1 MKYWLSGT
9 RRVNLSDQD
18 FVAQGGEAKLYAQ
31 GDWLYKIYHDPS
43 KVIAPAKIQELAVLD
58 HPQIIRPQQL
68 LFDAQ
73 QQPVGFSMA
82 RVKDSVALPRLFTN
96 DYRRA
101 QHLNNADI
109 LALIEA
115 LRDTIRFIHSQGCL
129 LVDGNEMNYL
139 VDARDHRQPYFIDV
153 DSYQTPSFPA
163 TALMQ
168 TIRDYHSPGFS
179 TGSDWFAFG
188 VVICQLWVGIHPY
201 KGTHPDFKKHDLAAR
216 MQAQVSI
223 FNPAVRLPTAARA
236 LSQIPAAWRDWL
248 LGLLEQGLRVPPPLV
263 SAPAAVYAPPLNLL
277 PQASAQL
284 DIQLLRQY
292 PAVITAW
299 LDEAAGFGIVAGQH
313 LYLEQTQFAL
323 DDAQTR
329 LIFSP
334 QRGLPLACRVVDGQ
348 LQIRDLHNGQTV
360 PVSMQASGLVSSQ
373 NQLYVLAGGQLTQL
387 KLTELGTK
395 LFATPGTSWQV
406 MPHATVLL
414 EGLLYQNVLGMPYL
428 VLPQPPLAC
437 AMLPVPELRDYRIIS
452 GKHQGGVVMLLAYKQ
467 GRYDRLC
474 LRLSADYRQYQFDCG
489 TDVELGALNFVV
501 LDNGLVIQILGDG
514 ELLIFQRHGTA
525 RKQIQDAQIRSDSQL
540 AKQGNTGLFYLHDR
554 LYRMSIKTTP

>member
-9 RRVNLSDQD
+9 RSVHLSDQD

-31 GDWLYKIYHDPS
+31 GDCLYKIYHDPG
-43 KVIAPAKIQELAVLD
+43 KTIAPAKIQELAVLD
-58 HPQIIRPQQL
+58 RPHIIRPQQL
-68 LFDAQ
+68 LYDAQ
-73 QQPVGFSMA
+73 QQPVGFRMA
-82 RVKDSVALPRLFTN
+82 RVMDSVALPRLFTN

-101 QHLNNADI
+101 QSLNDADV

-115 LRDTIRFIHSQGCL
+115 LRDTLCFIHSQGCL

-139 VDARDHRQPYFIDV
+139 VDARHHRQPYFIDV

-168 TIRDYHSPGFS
+168 TIRDYHSAGFC

-223 FNPAVRLPTAARA
+223 FNPAVRLPAAARD
-236 LSQIPAAWRDWL
+236 LRLIPPVWRDWL
-248 LGLLEQGLRVPPPLV
+248 LGLLEHGLRVPPPLV
-263 SAPAAVYAPPLNLL
+263 SGQAAVYVPPLNAV

-284 DIQLLRQY
+284 DIQLLRHY
-292 PAVITAW
+292 PAAISAW

-334 QRGLPLACRVVDGQ
+334 QRGLPLTCQVVNGQ
-348 LQIRDLHNGQTV
+348 LQIRDLHNGQSV

-373 NQLYVLAGGQLTQL
+373 NQLYVLAGGQFTQL

-406 MPHATVLL
+406 MPHATLLL
-414 EGLLYQNVLGMPYL
+414 EGLLSQNVLGMPYL

-437 AMLPVPELRDYRIIS
+437 AMLAVPELRDYRILS
-452 GKHQGGVVMLLAYKQ
+452 GKHQGGVVMLIGYKQ

-474 LRLSADYRQYQFDCG
+474 LRLSADYRQYQFDLSA
-489 TDVELGALNFVV
+489 DVELGALNFVV
-501 LDNGLVIQILGDG
+501 LDNGLVIQIPNDG

-525 RKQIQDAQIRSDSQL
+525 RKLIQDAQIRSDKQL

-554 LYRMSIKTTP
+554 LYRMSIKTSP